1 MRTLAEALATAGL
14 VARGTLLPGHGTQ
27 PDDLRDI
34 VWQDWYEH
42 IHEEYSELKRTHE
55 EVFLV
60 GFSIGAALSAYYA
73 AHNPVAGLVLL
84 NVPLC
89 PLNGRFPTGLMLRVY
104 GAIFK
109 EVKGRPE
116 RLIDADGEPFHF
128 VYDRVPTSILHTM
141 SDLVG
146 VARKNLG
153 RVRSPV
159 LIIQSK
165 HDNVSGGKS
174 GPLAYRR
181 IRSREKSLVML
192 DSSDHSIMAGAERD
206 VVFGKVTGFLNGEA
220 SK

>member
-1 MRTLAEALATAGL
+1 MRTLAEALAMSGL
-14 VARGTLLPGHGTQ
+14 AARGTLLPGHGTH
-27 PDDLRDI
+27 PDDLREI

-42 IHEEYSELKRTHE
+42 IHEEYSELKRKHE

-73 AHNPVAGLVLL
+73 AHNQVDRLILL

-89 PLNGRFPTGLMLRVY
+89 PLNGRFPTGLMLRLY

-141 SDLVG
+141 SELVG
-146 VARKNLG
+146 IARKSLG
-153 RVRSPV
+153 RIRSPV

-165 HDNVSGGKS
+165 NDNVSGGKS

-181 IRSREKSLVML
+181 VRSREKSLVML

-206 VVFGKVTGFLNGEA
+206 VVFGKVIGFLNGES